1 MDDRIIVDSILK
13 DGRKNLFSL
22 IMKNYGGMVFSKVLG
37 ITKNTEM
44 AKDVTQTTFIHA
56 FTSLHTWKGKD
67 LGPWLAA
74 IAAHEA
80 LDLIEKEKRKSAIDL
95 SSVPVPMEEYSEE
108 REERLQRLEKAI
120 AELPQQDQDIV
131 RLHYFHKKKTE
142 EIALQLNLSQ
152 ANVLVRLHR
161 IREQLRKLLQYEYE

>member
-22 IMKNYGGMVFSKVLG
+22 IMKNYGSMVFSKVLG

-44 AKDVTQTTFIHA
+44 AKDVTQTTFIRA
-56 FTSLHTWKGKD
+56 FTSLSTWKGKD

-80 LDLIEKEKRKSAIDL
+80 LNKYFFPIL
-95 SSVPVPMEEYSEE
+95 SSRAALGFIRVLPNHYSEQVW
-108 REERLQRLEKAI
+108 LL
-120 AELPQQDQDIV
+120 
-131 RLHYFHKKKTE
+131 LHPKFFFTS
-142 EIALQLNLSQ
+142 IF
-152 ANVLVRLHR
+152 
-161 IREQLRKLLQYEYE
+161 LLLDNI

>member
-22 IMKNYGGMVFSKVLG
+22 IMKNYGGMVFSRVLG

-44 AKDVTQTTFIHA
+44 AKDVTQTTFIRA

-80 LDLIEKEKRKSAIDL
+80 LDLIEKEKRKATVDL
-95 SSVPVPMEEYSEE
+95 SSIPIPTEEYSEE
-108 REERLQRLEKAI
+108 REERLQRLESAI
-120 AELPQQDQDIV
+120 AQLPQQDQDIV
-131 RLHYFHKKKTE
+131 RLHYYHKMKTD
-142 EIALQLNLSQ
+142 EIARQLNLSQ
-152 ANVLVRLHR
+152 ANVLVKLYR
-161 IREQLRKLLQYEYE
+161 IREQLKKQLQYEYA